1 MPCGHLGADNQQVM
15 RCLPLALRDLS
26 MSEDV
31 GVDGLAL
38 GEKCSRR
45 GVMIDPKVVPPSW
58 GSGIGKGG

>member
-1 MPCGHLGADNQQVM
+1 M
-15 RCLPLALRDLS
+15 PLALRDLS

-31 GVDGLAL
+31 GVDGLTL
-38 GEKCSRR
+38 GEKCSRQ